1 MVNIIG
7 IRKKDTKINTLY
19 NLIEELYLLGRK
31 FANLPDDEWFIDL
44 THNFVRIKHQN
55 QELDIYYYRTSDSY
69 SVELSDWNVYE
80 HFEFEIASKEI
91 ELKKPYDIDMLEKY
105 NKDFLIDFCKRALEF
120 LNARYEYFLP
130 LKQQKLAELRKKRSK
145 INEFERG

>member
-44 THNFVRIKHQN
+44 THNFVRVKHQN
-55 QELDIYYYRTSDSY
+55 QELDIYYYSTSDSY

-91 ELKKPYDIDMLEKY
+91 ELKKHYDIDMLEKY
-105 NKDFLIDFCKRALEF
+105 SKNFLIDFCERALEF

-130 LKQQKLAELRKKRSK
+130 LKQQKLEELRKKRSE
-145 INEFERG
+145 INEYERG

>member
-1 MVNIIG
+1 MVNIID

-31 FANLPDDEWFIDL
+31 FANLPEDEWFIDL

-91 ELKKPYDIDMLEKY
+91 ELEKHYDIDMLEKY

-130 LKQQKLAELRKKRSK
+130 LKQQKLAELRKKRCK
-145 INEFERG
+145 INEYERG

>member
-1 MVNIIG
+1 MVNIID

-44 THNFVRIKHQN
+44 THNFVRIKHQQ

-69 SVELSDWNVYE
+69 SVELSDWDIYE

-91 ELKKPYDIDMLEKY
+91 ELEKPYDIDMLEKY

-145 INEFERG
+145 INEYERG

>member
-7 IRKKDTKINTLY
+7 IRKKDIKINTLY

-44 THNFVRIKHQN
+44 TYNFVRIKHQN
-55 QELDIYYYRTSDSY
+55 QELNIYYYRTSDSY
-69 SVELSDWNVYE
+69 SVELCDWNVYE
-80 HFEFEIASKEI
+80 HFEFEIALKEI
-91 ELKKPYDIDMLEKY
+91 ELKKHYDIDVLEKY

-130 LKQQKLAELRKKRSK
+130 LKQQKLEELRKKRSK
-145 INEFERG
+145 INEYERG

>member
-1 MVNIIG
+1 MVNIID

-69 SVELSDWNVYE
+69 SVELSDWNIYE

-91 ELKKPYDIDMLEKY
+91 ELKKHYDIDMLEKY

-130 LKQQKLAELRKKRSK
+130 LKQQKLEELRKKRSK

>member
-1 MVNIIG
+1 MGNIID
-7 IRKKDTKINTLY
+7 ILKKDTKINTLY
-19 NLIEELYLLGRK
+19 NLIEELYFLGRK

-44 THNFVRIKHQN
+44 THNFVQVKHQKK
-55 QELDIYYYRTSDSY
+55 ELDIYYYTSDSY
-69 SVELSDWNVYE
+69 SVELSDWDVFE

-91 ELKKPYDIDMLEKY
+91 ELKKQYDADTLEKY
-105 NKDFLIDFCKRALEF
+105 SKDFLIDFCKQALEF

-130 LKQQKLAELRKKRSK
+130 LKQQKLEELRRKRNK